1 MKGTGN
7 VLLLSLLLAGSLAAQ
22 EPRPP
27 GPPSGQPDRGPDRN
41 FFLAQTLRAID
52 SKAGILIDL
61 GRHEAAADELKKVLA
76 LDIPKDGPM
85 YEAKV
90 HLVGRLAISLTNV
103 GRKKEAVETIQKLL
117 AEVPKDSVAEAQALL
132 DAGTVYRQAGMPD
145 EALKMFDRA
154 IDLSQK
160 LAAKAPRGPADGGGP
175 PARGFQPGQPPPGGR
190 PGPNA
195 GPRPGGPPPQPTT
208 PPKGDEP

>member
-1 MKGTGN
+1 VKRPGN
-7 VLLLSLLLAGSLAAQ
+7 VLLVSFLVSGALAAQ
-22 EPRPP
+22 EPRPQ
-27 GPPSGQPDRGPDRN
+27 GPPHGQADRGPDRN

-52 SKAGILIDL
+52 QKAGILIDQ
-61 GRHEAAADELKKVLA
+61 GRHEAAADELRKVLA
-76 LDIPKDGPM
+76 IDIPKDTPM
-85 YEAKV
+85 FEAKV
-90 HLVGRLAISLTNV
+90 HLIGRLAISLTNI
-103 GRKKEAVETIQKLL
+103 GKKKEAVETIQKLL

-132 DAGTVYRQAGMPD
+132 DAGTVYRQSGMPD

-160 LAAKAPRGPADGGGP
+160 LAAKAPRGPADGGP
-175 PARGFQPGQPPPGGR
+175 PARGFHPGQPPSGGR

-195 GPRPGGPPPQPTT
+195 GPRPGGPPPQQSA